1 MNPLHQ
7 LTRRPVKAAFG
18 VLLLALAG
26 AILCLSGGQYWA
38 AVQTRAAVERTY
50 TTVAVIT
57 GLGSSEETADSMN
70 AESLRQDSAFGAAIF
85 FQEPE
90 QQSWDIIRSRPT
102 VGMVSGYSPC
112 LKPAISLYT
121 GHRSSDAPYEY
132 SIVEI
137 RADAVTEVIND
148 WFGESGCASW
158 QLDGQV
164 LGIYGLNDA
173 FRDPSGQRAS
183 VTLCQ
188 VYDDPAKLLHP
199 EAGKRYLLLSH
210 SYGDSEWSLR
220 QNVADWVFMDTN
232 VQLDPWSL
240 DILGNLIRYDQRANP
255 DGTKYCRLAHD
266 GEFTDDADGFVELA
280 PDELIYSDPAT
291 GIEVTNI
298 DPDDF
303 GRFSFAVDAL
313 KDTGEIMVEDPQQ
326 PGNWRPETV
335 DYTQYNLPS
344 IQELPDGVTAQE
356 VIDSTSSWRMA
367 MESIQTNNHSVPVL
381 AVDSVEGML
390 EFASG
395 RTQITQ
401 GRSISQE
408 EYRDG
413 AAVCLISETL
423 ARESGLDVGDTLPL
437 SLYEKEKNLMPTMVG
452 DSDPTASYYL
462 PQRGFQQETEYTII
476 GLYRQS
482 NEWGET
488 VASFT
493 PNSVLTPKKSVTC
506 TMETGGCAIEASP
519 SGLWGTMILK
529 NGAAGQMEAR
539 LAENN
544 LAGTVTYYDQGYS
557 GIMESLDGFSRVSR
571 TVLWVGLAL
580 WVVVLAA
587 YCVLFPLQEGKTALR
602 MWTLGTV
609 KRDITGSIWL
619 SSAAVAAIGAVIAL
633 AVSIP
638 GMSWAIGKL
647 QELTGSELTMSVSPW
662 QTAALCAVVLILE
675 LAAVALCSA
684 LAARRGIRKAA

>member
-18 VLLLALAG
+18 ILLLALAG

-38 AVQTRAAVERTY
+38 AAQTRAAVERTY

-57 GLGSSEETADSMN
+57 GLGSSEETADSTD
-70 AESLRQDSAFGAAIF
+70 AESLRQSSATGAAIF
-85 FQEPE
+85 FQAPE

-121 GHRSSDAPYEY
+121 GHSGIDAPYGC

-137 RADAVTEVIND
+137 RADAVTEVNND
-148 WFGESGCASW
+148 WFGESGAAVW

-188 VYDDPAKLLHP
+188 EYDDPAELLHP
-199 EAGKRYLLLSH
+199 EAGKRYLLLSR

-220 QNVADWVFMDTN
+220 RNVADWVFMESN
-232 VQLDPWSL
+232 VQSDPWSL
-240 DILGNLIRYDQRANP
+240 DILGNLIRYNQRKNQSEHWYHTAGDAAEEP
-255 DGTKYCRLAHD
+255 V
-266 GEFTDDADGFVELA
+266 EFAPEEL
-280 PDELIYSDPAT
+280 LYRDPAT
-291 GIEVTNI
+291 GVEVTSI
-298 DPDDF
+298 DPDAF
-303 GRFSFAVDAL
+303 GQFSFAVDAL
-313 KDTGEIMVEDPQQ
+313 KDTGEIMVEDTQQ

-408 EYRDG
+408 EYCDG
-413 AAVCLISETL
+413 AAVCLISESL
-423 ARESGLDVGDTLPL
+423 SRESGLNVGDTLPL
-437 SLYEKEKNLMPTMVG
+437 SLYEKEKNLMPTTVG

-462 PQRGFQQETEYTII
+462 PQRGFQQETEYTVI

-482 NEWGET
+482 SEWGKT

-506 TMETGGCAIEASP
+506 AMETGGSAIEASP

-529 NGAAGQMEAR
+529 NGTADQMEAR
-539 LAENN
+539 LKENN

-557 GIMESLDGFSRVSR
+557 EIVESLDGFSRVSR

-619 SSAAVAAIGAVIAL
+619 SSAAVAVIGTVIAL

-647 QELTGSELTMSVSPW
+647 QELTGSELAMSVSPW
-662 QTAALCAVVLILE
+662 QTAALCAVVLVLE

>member
-38 AVQTRAAVERTY
+38 AAQTRAAVERTY

-57 GLGSSEETADSMN
+57 GLGSSEETANRPDGTSAD
-70 AESLRQDSAFGAAIF
+70 AESLRQSSATGAAIF
-85 FQEPE
+85 FQAPE

-121 GHRSSDAPYEY
+121 GHRGIDAPYGC

-148 WFGESGCASW
+148 WFGESGAAVW

-188 VYDDPAKLLHP
+188 EYDDPAELLHP
-199 EAGKRYLLLSH
+199 EAGKRYLLLSR
-210 SYGDSEWSLR
+210 SYTDDEWYLR
-220 QNVADWVFMDTN
+220 QHVADFIFMDTN
-232 VQLDPWSL
+232 VQSDPWSL

-266 GEFTDDADGFVELA
+266 GEFTDDADGLVELA

-291 GIEVTNI
+291 GIEVTSI
-298 DPDDF
+298 DPDAF
-303 GRFSFAVDAL
+303 GQFSFAVDAL

-413 AAVCLISETL
+413 AAVCLISESL
-423 ARESGLDVGDTLPL
+423 SRESGLNVGDTLPL
-437 SLYEKEKNLMPTMVG
+437 SLYEFDRDLPY
-452 DSDPTASYYL
+452 SYLTEYNPRSFLYL
-462 PQRGFQQETEYTII
+462 PDRGFQQETEYTVI

-482 NEWGET
+482 SEWVT
-488 VASFT
+488 TPTSFT
-493 PNSVLTPKKSVTC
+493 PNSVFVPEKSVTC
-506 TMETGGCAIEASP
+506 QTVSGGYGVWE
-519 SGLWGTMILK
+519 TMILK
-529 NGAAGQMEAR
+529 NGTADQMEAR
-539 LAENN
+539 LKENG
-544 LAGTVTYYDQGYS
+544 LGGVVTYYDQGYS
-557 GIMESLDGFSRVSR
+557 EIVESLDGFSRVSR

-619 SSAAVAAIGAVIAL
+619 SSAAVAVIGTVIAL

-662 QTAALCAVVLILE
+662 QTAALCAVVLVLE